1 MKVLIITV
9 RADTGGGPEHIY
21 QLIKNSHNKIEYFI
35 ACPDDEPYFKRYEN
49 IVGREKIL
57 IIPRR
62 RFSIRSFFKLLGFI
76 KKNDIEIIH
85 SHGKGGGVY
94 SRILKIFSFKKVIH
108 TFHGLHIND
117 YSTLFK
123 MIYLFIERVFSLLTN
138 KVISVSESEKREILR
153 NKIVKQDKILVIRNG
168 VKINDENHYLSKVEN
183 DKFII
188 LNVNRFNYQ
197 KNPELVLK
205 IGERLKSDY
214 DMNFELFVLGHG
226 EDFIKIEQEINK
238 KGLGENIKLTGN
250 VEDIKNYYKKADCF
264 LSTSR
269 WEGLS
274 LAVLEAMSFGIPVIA
289 SNVVG
294 NTDLIKHEDNGFLFE
309 LDKTIDACKYIELIY
324 KDNDIRKK
332 ISENAF
338 LTLKNEYDVKTMVKR
353 TLDLYFE
360 V

>member
-1 MKVLIITV
+1 MRVLIITV

-21 QLIKNSHNKIEYFI
+21 QFIKNSDKKIEYFI

-49 IVGREKIL
+49 LVGRERIL

-62 RFSIRSFFKLLGFI
+62 KFSILSFFKILSFI
-76 KKNDIEIIH
+76 KKNKIEIIH

-94 SRILKIFSFKKVIH
+94 SRLLKIFSFKKVIH

-117 YSTLFK
+117 YSPVFK
-123 MIYLFIERVFSLLTN
+123 KIYLFIERVFSLLTN

-153 NKIVKQDKILVIRNG
+153 YKIVKQDKIVVIKNG
-168 VKINDENHYLSKVEN
+168 VKVNEKNHYLSKIMNE
-183 DKFII
+183 KFII

-214 DMNFELFVLGHG
+214 EIEFEILVLGNG
-226 EDFIKIEQEINK
+226 DDYNKIEEEINK
-238 KGLGENIKLTGN
+238 KGLGDNIKLLGN
-250 VEDIKNYYKKADCF
+250 VEDIENYYKRADCF
-264 LSTSR
+264 VSTSR

-289 SNVVG
+289 TNVVG
-294 NTDLIKHEDNGFLFE
+294 NMDLIKHKHNGFLFE
-309 LDKTIDACKYIELIY
+309 LDKTNDACKYMEMIY
-324 KDNDIRKK
+324 KDKDLRKR

-338 LTLKNEYDVKTMVKR
+338 NTVKNEYNLENMVKM
-353 TLDLYFE
+353 TVDLYFE